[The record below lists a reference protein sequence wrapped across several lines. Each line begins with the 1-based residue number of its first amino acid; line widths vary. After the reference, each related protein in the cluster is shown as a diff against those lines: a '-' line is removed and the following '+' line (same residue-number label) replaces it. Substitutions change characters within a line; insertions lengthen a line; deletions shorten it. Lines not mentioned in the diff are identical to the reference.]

1 MTTESRQAKT
11 HAGNK
16 DAAPATNEPIIISMG
31 KKTRKQV
38 RKLTKGKPGRLM
50 ERVEEAIE
58 HLREEGAMAPDA
70 QPIVIVIRQRPK
82 RNNRRMAKAS
92 KVFGLG

>member
-50 ERVEEAIE
+50 ERVEEAIDRLT
-58 HLREEGAMAPDA
+58 LRDLVYTGVLEPPKGMKVSRVD
-70 QPIVIVIRQRPK
+70 VIVRLA
-82 RNNRRMAKAS
+82 NAS
-92 KVFGLG
+92 